1 MSRSHRFTQNLYSP
15 HPAVN
20 STVDSGLYLYI
31 HAGRAHLTLSSFGI
45 SQTLFRASASERL
58 ATDSTRLH
66 PAYLLPQLLQMHLI
80 AARGCV
86 CMTLTGS
93 QCEGLP
99 SSHTITRYS
108 LYIITLYHC
117 YFLFFSSFFLLF
129 LLWACQGVFQFKLM
143 ERRAH
148 K

>member
-1 MSRSHRFTQNLYSP
+1 MLFSQPLQVRMSRSHRFTQNLYSP

-66 PAYLLPQLLQMHLI
+66 PAHFATPIFVNAFHSCT
-80 AARGCV
+80 RV
-86 CMTLTGS
+86 CMHECDRFSVRRATFFFHSIFLHS
-93 QCEGLP
+93 FIYYC
-99 SSHTITRYS
+99 Y
-108 LYIITLYHC
+108 YYH
-117 YFLFFSSFFLLF
+117 YFFFLL
-129 LLWACQGVFQFKLM
+129 LLLRVCQGVF
-143 ERRAH
+143 H
-148 K
+148 